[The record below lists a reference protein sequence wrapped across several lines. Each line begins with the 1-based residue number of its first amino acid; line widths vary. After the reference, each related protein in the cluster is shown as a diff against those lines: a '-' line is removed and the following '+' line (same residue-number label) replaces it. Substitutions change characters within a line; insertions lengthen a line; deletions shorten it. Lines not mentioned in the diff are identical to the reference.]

1 MSNVLDIIIIA
12 VVAVAAWRGY
22 RKGLVMTL
30 CGFLA
35 VFVALAG
42 ATVVSNALAGPVS
55 QAIRPAVEHQI
66 QTAFQHKADQTAQS
80 AIENGQ
86 NAADP
91 TMEEAVTILKDS
103 KVYQGFV
110 EGFQKALN
118 DGIVAATTNAA
129 RAISDYVARQI
140 AKTVLYAV
148 AFVLILVLWT
158 ILSRVLDLAFK
169 LPVLST
175 LNRWS
180 GAAVGLCEGV
190 LLVFVV
196 CTLLKGGV
204 LPEEVVENSH
214 LLKLL

>member
-1 MSNVLDIIIIA
+1 M
-12 VVAVAAWRGY
+12 
-22 RKGLVMTL
+22 
-30 CGFLA
+30 
-35 VFVALAG
+35 
-42 ATVVSNALAGPVS
+42 
-55 QAIRPAVEHQI
+55 
-66 QTAFQHKADQTAQS
+66 
-80 AIENGQ
+80 
-86 NAADP
+86 
-91 TMEEAVTILKDS
+91 
-103 KVYQGFV
+103 

-140 AKTVLYAV
+140 ARTVLYVV

-180 GAAVGLCEGV
+180 GGAVGLCEGV

>member
-1 MSNVLDIIIIA
+1 M
-12 VVAVAAWRGY
+12 
-22 RKGLVMTL
+22 
-30 CGFLA
+30 
-35 VFVALAG
+35 
-42 ATVVSNALAGPVS
+42 
-55 QAIRPAVEHQI
+55 
-66 QTAFQHKADQTAQS
+66 
-80 AIENGQ
+80 
-86 NAADP
+86 
-91 TMEEAVTILKDS
+91 
-103 KVYQGFV
+103 
-110 EGFQKALN
+110 EGFQTPLN

-180 GAAVGLCEGV
+180 GGAVGLCEGV

>member
-1 MSNVLDIIIIA
+1 M
-12 VVAVAAWRGY
+12 
-22 RKGLVMTL
+22 
-30 CGFLA
+30 
-35 VFVALAG
+35 
-42 ATVVSNALAGPVS
+42 
-55 QAIRPAVEHQI
+55 
-66 QTAFQHKADQTAQS
+66 
-80 AIENGQ
+80 
-86 NAADP
+86 
-91 TMEEAVTILKDS
+91 
-103 KVYQGFV
+103 
-110 EGFQKALN
+110 
-118 DGIVAATTNAA
+118 
-129 RAISDYVARQI
+129 
-140 AKTVLYAV
+140 LYAV

-180 GAAVGLCEGV
+180 GGAVGLCEGV

>member
-1 MSNVLDIIIIA
+1 M
-12 VVAVAAWRGY
+12 
-22 RKGLVMTL
+22 
-30 CGFLA
+30 
-35 VFVALAG
+35 
-42 ATVVSNALAGPVS
+42 S

-180 GAAVGLCEGV
+180 GGAVGLCEGV

>member
-30 CGFLA
+30 GGFLA

-180 GAAVGLCEGV
+180 GGAVGLCEGV

>member
-1 MSNVLDIIIIA
+1 MSNVLDIIIVA

-35 VFVALAG
+35 VFV
-42 ATVVSNALAGPVS
+42 ALAGPVS

-180 GAAVGLCEGV
+180 GGAVGLCEGV

>member
-1 MSNVLDIIIIA
+1 MPWRPGGAIA
-12 VVAVAAWRGY
+12 RAWFI
-22 RKGLVMTL
+22 LTL

-35 VFVALAG
+35 VFVALTG
-42 ATVVSNALAGPVS
+42 ATVVSNTLAGPVS

-66 QTAFQHKADQTAQS
+66 QTAFQHKADVEDGPVRHRQQPECRQT
-80 AIENGQ
+80 
-86 NAADP
+86 P
-91 TMEEAVTILKDS
+91 PWRRRWTILKDS
-103 KVYQGFV
+103 KFYQGFV
-110 EGFQKALN
+110 EGFPRPLN

-140 AKTVLYAV
+140 AKTVLSAV
-148 AFVLILVLWT
+148 AFVLILVLWF
-158 ILSRVLDLAFK
+158 ILSQALDLAFK

-180 GAAVGLCEGV
+180 GGALGLFEGV
-190 LLVFVV
+190 LLVFIA
-196 CTLLKGGV
+196 CWLLLKGGV

>member
-22 RKGLVMTL
+22 RRGLVMTL

-35 VFVALAG
+35 IFVALAG
-42 ATVVSNALAGPVS
+42 ANIVSNALAWLTG
-55 QAIRPAVEHQI
+55 PAVEHQI
-66 QTAFQHKADQTAQS
+66 QSAFQQKADQTAQS
-80 AIENGQ
+80 AIDNGHS
-86 NAADP
+86 AANP
-91 TMEEAVTILKDS
+91 TMEEAVRILKDS
-103 KVYQGFV
+103 KIYQGFV

-140 AKTVLYAV
+140 ARTVLYVV

-180 GAAVGLCEGV
+180 GGVLGLCEGV
-190 LLVFVV
+190 VLVVIV
-196 CTLLKGGV
+196 GMLLKGGV
-204 LPEEVVENSH
+204 LPEEVVENSY

>member
-22 RKGLVMTL
+22 RRGLVMTL

-35 VFVALAG
+35 IFVALAG
-42 ATVVSNALAGPVS
+42 ANIVSNALAGPVS

-66 QTAFQHKADQTAQS
+66 QSAFQQKADQTAQS
-80 AIENGQ
+80 AIDNGHS
-86 NAADP
+86 AANP
-91 TMEEAVTILKDS
+91 TMEEAVRILKDS
-103 KVYQGFV
+103 KIYQGFV

-140 AKTVLYAV
+140 ARTVLYVV
-148 AFVLILVLWT
+148 ALVLILVLWT

-180 GAAVGLCEGV
+180 GGVLGLCEGV
-190 LLVFVV
+190 VLVVIV
-196 CTLLKGGV
+196 GMLLKGGV
-204 LPEEVVENSH
+204 LPEEVVENSY